1 MQVLQVLGEQQWEDN
16 AIVGTDYIA
25 AVRAIITDKKKQG
38 LAMKFAAFVI
48 AEAKTSGKDV
58 ALMTTMPF
66 DE

>member
-1 MQVLQVLGEQQWEDN
+1 MQVLQVLGEQPWEGD
-16 AIVGTDYIA
+16 AIVGNEYIA
-25 AVRAIITDKKKQG
+25 AVRAMITDKKKQG

-58 ALMTTMPF
+58 ALMQSMPF